1 MGKTNQM
8 TEAAAIKEKE
18 IRPILKLVA
27 QIVRQHLPET
37 TPRILLF
44 GSWAT
49 LKAMPTSDIDIGLLG
64 EAPVDFLVM
73 AQLREEIA
81 RLPTLR
87 KIEVVDL
94 WGVEDQFRANV
105 EQQAE
110 LLA

>member
-1 MGKTNQM
+1 
-8 TEAAAIKEKE
+8 
-18 IRPILKLVA
+18 
-27 QIVRQHLPET
+27 
-37 TPRILLF
+37 
-44 GSWAT
+44 
-49 LKAMPTSDIDIGLLG
+49 MPTSDIDIGLLG

-73 AQLREEIA
+73 AQIREEIA